1 MYLGQNVLYTT
12 TLKGVISY
20 LNIFYFL
27 YNLISQLVRYFTLLN
42 IFYLDK
48 SWIPYC
54 DIICI
59 ALTCSVNLI
68 LDWPLTINQR
78 LTIDYKSNG
87 WLLSGEGDKYILA
100 RQNKR
105 QTQMGPID
113 LNVLLLS
120 WVAAVKP
127 ASVQAYY
134 LHLWMGP
141 YHKWVASYFVAP
153 GE

>member
-1 MYLGQNVLYTT
+1 LDGWSYNSTEKLSLHCSMYLGQNVLYTT

-105 QTQMGPID
+105 QTQMGP
-113 LNVLLLS
+113 
-120 WVAAVKP
+120 
-127 ASVQAYY
+127 
-134 LHLWMGP
+134 